1 MKNRISYSQFSMWGQ
16 CPLRWKLNYVDKLK
30 RFSGNIHTVF
40 GSAMH
45 TVLQTYLTTFY
56 SKTITEADS
65 LDLND
70 MLFTELKNE
79 FIESKKTSEGDPCTK
94 EDLQS
99 FYKDGVSLL
108 DWFKKN
114 KSMYF
119 SKRGY
124 ELLGIE
130 IELNY
135 KLGEGLNFIGFM
147 DVVIKDTVR
156 DRIKIIDLK
165 TSTKGWNKWMKA
177 DKVKTNQ
184 LLLYKQFYSKE
195 FDVPTDKIDI
205 EYFILKRKLYE
216 NVDFPQRKVQL
227 FTPAHG
233 KPSLNKVLYKLKEF
247 VDSCFDEQGN
257 YLLKEYDTN
266 ESKKTCRFCE
276 FNQTEYCDK
285 GIK

>member
-1 MKNRISYSQFSMWGQ
+1 MKNRISYSQFSMWSQ

-30 RFSGNIHTVF
+30 HFSGNIHTVF

-79 FIESKKTSEGDPCTK
+79 FTKSKESSEDDPCTK

-99 FYKDGVSLL
+99 FYMDGVSLL

-130 IELNY
+130 IALNY

-165 TSTKGWNKWMKA
+165 TSTKGWNKWMKT
-177 DKVKTNQ
+177 DKIKTDQ

-195 FDVPTDKIDI
+195 FDVSPDKIDI

-233 KPSLNKVLYKLKEF
+233 KPSLNKVLYRLKEF
-247 VDSCFDEQGN
+247 VDSCFDKQGN
-257 YLLKEYDTN
+257 YLLKEYSTN

>member
-1 MKNRISYSQFSMWGQ
+1 MKNKISYSQFSMWNQ

-30 RFSGNIHTVF
+30 TFSGNIHTIF

-56 SKTITEADS
+56 SKTISEADS
-65 LDLND
+65 LDLDD

-79 FIESKKTSEGDPCTK
+79 FMEVKDDTGDIPCTK
-94 EDLQS
+94 DDLQT
-99 FYKDGVSLL
+99 FYMDGTSLL

-130 IELNY
+130 LELNY
-135 KLGEGLNFIGFM
+135 KLSEGINFIGFM
-147 DVVIKDTVR
+147 DVVIKDNVR

-177 DKVKTNQ
+177 DKNKTDQ

-195 FDVPTDKIDI
+195 FDIPVDKIDV

-216 NVDFPQRKVQL
+216 NVDFPQRKVQT
-227 FTPAHG
+227 FVPANG
-233 KPSLNKVLYKLKEF
+233 SPSLNRVLYQLKEF
-247 VDSCFDEQGN
+247 TDSCFDENGN

-266 ESKKTCRFCE
+266 ESKKTFMFCE

>member
-1 MKNRISYSQFSMWGQ
+1 MARISYSQFGMWSQ
-16 CPLRWKLNYVDKLK
+16 CPQRWKLNYIDDM
-30 RFSGNIHTVF
+30 RDFTGNIHTIF

-65 LDLND
+65 LDLDD

-79 FIESKKTSEGDPCTK
+79 FMEVKDDTGDIPCTK
-94 EDLQS
+94 DDLQT
-99 FYKDGVSLL
+99 FYMDGTSLL

-130 IELNY
+130 LELNY
-135 KLGEGLNFIGFM
+135 KLSEGINFIGFM
-147 DVVIKDTVR
+147 DVVIKDNVR

-177 DKVKTNQ
+177 DKNKTDQ

-195 FDVPTDKIDI
+195 FDIPVDKIDV

-216 NVDFPQRKVQL
+216 NVDFPQRKVQT
-227 FTPAHG
+227 FVPANG
-233 KPSLNKVLYKLKEF
+233 SPSLNRVLYQLKEF
-247 VDSCFDEQGN
+247 TDSCFDENGN

>member
-1 MKNRISYSQFSMWGQ
+1 MNNRISYSQFSMWSQ
-16 CPLRWKLNYVDKLK
+16 CPQRWKLNYVDKLK
-30 RFSGNIHTVF
+30 HFSGNIHTVF

-79 FIESKKTSEGDPCTK
+79 FIESKKNSEDDPCTK

-135 KLGEGLNFIGFM
+135 NLGEGLNFIGFM

-165 TSTKGWNKWMKA
+165 TSTKGWNKWMKT
-177 DKVKTNQ
+177 DKQKTDQ

-227 FTPAHG
+227 FTPANG
-233 KPSLNKVLYKLKEF
+233 KPSLNKVLYRLKEF
-247 VDSCFDEQGN
+247 VDSCFDKQGN
-257 YLLKEYDTN
+257 YLLKEYNTN

>member
-1 MKNRISYSQFSMWGQ
+1 MKNRISYSQFSLWSQ
-16 CPLRWKLNYVDKLK
+16 CPLRWKLNYVDDM
-30 RFSGNIHTVF
+30 RDFSGNIHTVF

-56 SKTITEADS
+56 SKTITEADT

-79 FIESKKTSEGDPCTK
+79 FIKSKDSSGDVPCTK
-94 EDLQS
+94 DDLQS
-99 FYKDGVSLL
+99 FYMDGVSLL

-130 IELNY
+130 MSLNY
-135 KLGEGLNFIGFM
+135 ELGEGLNFIGFM
-147 DVVIKDTVR
+147 DVVIKDNVR

-165 TSTKGWNKWMKA
+165 TSTKGWNKWMKT
-177 DKVKTNQ
+177 DKVKTDQ
-184 LLLYKQFYSKE
+184 LLLYKQFLSLQLE
-195 FDVPTDKIDI
+195 IPADKIDI

-227 FTPAHG
+227 FTPANG
-233 KPSLNKVLYKLKEF
+233 KPSLNRVLYKLKEF
-247 VDSCFDEQGN
+247 VDSCFDKQGN
-257 YLLKEYDTN
+257 YLLKEYNTN

>member
-1 MKNRISYSQFSMWGQ
+1 MNNRISYSQYSMWSQ
-16 CPLRWKLNYVDKLK
+16 CPLRWKLNYVEDM
-30 RFSGNIHTVF
+30 RDFRGNIHTVF

-56 SKTITEADS
+56 SKTITEADL

-79 FIESKKTSEGDPCTK
+79 FIESKKKSKDDPCTK

-99 FYKDGVSLL
+99 FYMDGVSLL

-130 IELNY
+130 MPLNY
-135 KLGEGLNFIGFM
+135 KLGDGINFIGFM

-165 TSTKGWNKWMKA
+165 TSTMGWNKWMKT
-177 DKVKTNQ
+177 DKNKTDQ
-184 LLLYKQFYSKE
+184 LLLYKQFLSLQLE
-195 FDVPTDKIDI
+195 ISVDKIDI

-227 FTPAHG
+227 FTPASG
-233 KPSLNKVLYKLKEF
+233 KPSLNRVLYKLREF
-247 VDSCFDEQGN
+247 VDGCFDKQGN
-257 YLLKEYDTN
+257 YLLKEYNTN